1 MPEIAEA
8 VQRLAIYA
16 RVSTEEQREGQ
27 TIDSQVTELERFSR
41 EKIWPIVGVY
51 KDDGW
56 SGGMMDRPEL
66 DHLRDDARKGLFDA
80 VLINDVDRL
89 ARDVTHLGVIK
100 RDLERHGIRVLFR
113 KLPSD
118 KSPTSNL
125 MVNILGS
132 FAEFERELIADR
144 TRRGRRH
151 KIEVRK
157 QYLGSNTAY
166 GYRYIPID
174 RVSGKEGLLEIQPAE
189 AKVVQ
194 QMFEWVD
201 REGLSARRVLNRLNE
216 MQLPPRKGAGQ
227 WAKSS
232 VLRILHCETYAGTW
246 HYNKFQSYEP
256 LTLSA
261 SARYRRRAKS
271 SLRQRPKSEWLPLEL
286 PDSLRIVPRDRWERV
301 QRQLQQNIAF
311 SPRNEKHQ
319 YLLKGLVQ
327 CDGCG
332 ARFVGDPCH
341 GRFYY
346 RCIKRCRRTPSI
358 SEHILNDAVKGAMRN
373 VLLNPAIILDPL
385 RKLNEAEA
393 HETSQRENTAH
404 TVGRESKRL
413 DAEEQRILDAYRTG
427 MISPSQLAGQLE
439 KLKAQRATIDLQRIE
454 LESAAS
460 VPPEQAEKSVTEYCA
475 EAAANIGS
483 FTADEWKDLLRTVV
497 QSVIFNGAGIVLR
510 GRIPI
515 SDSGDSYAPVTTQAS
530 VPAGS

>member
-1 MPEIAEA
+1 
-8 VQRLAIYA
+8 
-16 RVSTEEQREGQ
+16 
-27 TIDSQVTELERFSR
+27 
-41 EKIWPIVGVY
+41 
-51 KDDGW
+51 
-56 SGGMMDRPEL
+56 
-66 DHLRDDARKGLFDA
+66 

-174 RVSGKEGLLEIQPAE
+174 RVSGKEGILEIQPAE

-256 LTLSA
+256 PTPSA
-261 SARYRRRAKS
+261 TTRYRRRAKC
-271 SLRQRPKSEWLPLEL
+271 SLRQRPKNEWLPLEL
-286 PDSLRIVPRDRWERV
+286 PDLLKIVPRDRWERV
-301 QRQLQQNIAF
+301 QRQLQQNITF
-311 SPRNEKHQ
+311 SPRNEKHH

-327 CDGCG
+327 CGGCG

-341 GRFYY
+341 GKFYY
-346 RCIKRCRRTPSI
+346 RCIKRCRRTPTI
-358 SEHILNDAVKGAMRN
+358 SEHILNDAVRGALRG
-373 VLLNPAIILDPL
+373 VFVNPTIILDPL
-385 RKLNEAEA
+385 RELNKAEA
-393 HETSQRENTAH
+393 QEVKERENTAQ
-404 TVGRESKRL
+404 TVERESRRL
-413 DAEEQRILDAYRTG
+413 DGEEQRILDAYRTG
-427 MISPSQLAGQLE
+427 VISPGQLANQLE
-439 KLKAQRATIDLQRIE
+439 KLRAQRATLDLQRP
-454 LESAAS
+454 ESESRAS
-460 VPPEQAEKSVTEYCA
+460 IPPEQVAKSVTDYCA
-475 EAAANIGS
+475 QAAGNIGA
-483 FTADEWKDLLRTVV
+483 FTDGEWQDLLRTVV
-497 QSVIFNGAGIVLR
+497 KSIIFDRSGAVICL
-510 GRIPI
+510 RIPI
-515 SDSGDSYAPVTTQAS
+515 AGAIGVGVPITIKAS
-530 VPAGS
+530 VAPRL